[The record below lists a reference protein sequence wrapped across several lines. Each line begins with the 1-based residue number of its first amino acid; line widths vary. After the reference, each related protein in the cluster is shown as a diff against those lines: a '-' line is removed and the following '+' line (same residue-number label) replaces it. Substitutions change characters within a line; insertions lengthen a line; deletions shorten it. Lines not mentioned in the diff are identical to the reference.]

1 MLELLLCSS
10 LTILPDFL
18 FRRFVQGKRIGR
30 EITLFSLWYE
40 LRWGITACVLL
51 TLSLITLIFYFHPAT
66 NSAVSFF
73 RTVPVL
79 PETIGRVEEV
89 YVGLREEV
97 QAGTPLFRLDSSE
110 QQAAVESARRRI
122 IEVDAALDVART
134 ELQVAG
140 GRIAE
145 AQGAYDQALDEYETR
160 AALFE
165 RNPDTVSERDVEKAR
180 TLVGA
185 RKGALDAATASRSS
199 TEEEIDKLLPA
210 QKASAQAELEEA
222 AVELAK
228 TTVYA
233 GVTGRL
239 EQFTL
244 RAGDIVNPLMRPAG
258 ILIPSEAGR
267 VGLQAGFNQI
277 EAQVIR
283 RGMIGE
289 AACSSVPFRIIPLV
303 VTEVQSVIA
312 AGQLRPTDQLV
323 DPTQVPRAGAI
334 TAYLE
339 PLFEDGITALPPGS
353 SCAVNVYTSNHA
365 KLQSP
370 DVGTFDG
377 IALHM
382 IDAVGVVHAA
392 ILRLQAI
399 LLPVRTLVLS
409 GGH

>member
-1 MLELLLCSS
+1 MLEFLLCSS

-18 FRRFVQGKRIGR
+18 FRRFAQGKRIGR
-30 EITLFSLWYE
+30 EITLFSVWYE

-51 TLSLITLIFYFHPAT
+51 TLSLITVIFYFHPAT
-66 NSAVSFF
+66 SSAISYF

-79 PETIGRVEEV
+79 PESIGRVAEV
-89 YVGLREEV
+89 FVGLRQEV
-97 QAGTPLFRLDSSE
+97 EAGTPLFRLDSSE
-110 QQAAVESARRRI
+110 QQAAAESARRRI

-134 ELQVAG
+134 ELQVAD

-145 AQGAYDQALDEYETR
+145 AQGAYDQALDEYTTR
-160 AALFE
+160 AELFA
-165 RNPDTVSERDVEKAR
+165 RNPDAIPERDVVKAK
-180 TLVGA
+180 TLVDA
-185 RKGALDAATASRSS
+185 RKGALDAAIATKSS
-199 TEEEIDKLLPA
+199 TEAEVNTLLPA

-228 TTVYA
+228 TTIYA
-233 GVTGRL
+233 DVTGRL
-239 EQFTL
+239 EQFSL
-244 RAGDIVNPLMRPAG
+244 RPGDLVNPVMRPAG
-258 ILIPSEAGR
+258 ILIPREAGR
-267 VGLQAGFNQI
+267 IGLQAGFGQI

-283 RGMIGE
+283 PGMIAE
-289 AACSSVPFRIIPLV
+289 AACMSIPFKIIPLV

-312 AGQLRPTDQLV
+312 AGQLRPTDQLI
-323 DPTQVPRAGAI
+323 DPTEVPRPGAI
-334 TAYLE
+334 TAYLQ
-339 PLFEDGITALPPGS
+339 PLFEDGLNALPPGS
-353 SCAVNVYTSNHA
+353 SCTVNVYTSNHE

-370 DVGTFDG
+370 DVGTLER

>member
-1 MLELLLCSS
+1 MLEFLLCSS

-18 FRRFVQGKRIGR
+18 YRRFAQGKRIGR
-30 EITLFSLWYE
+30 EITLFSMWYE

-51 TLSLITLIFYFHPAT
+51 TLTLITVIFYFHPAT
-66 NSAVSFF
+66 SSAVSFF

-79 PETIGRVEEV
+79 PETVGRVAEV

-97 QAGTPLFRLDSSE
+97 KAGTPLFRLDSSK

-134 ELQVAG
+134 ELQVAD

-145 AQGAYDQALDEYETR
+145 AQGAYDQALDEYTTR
-160 AALFE
+160 AELFA
-165 RNPDTVSERDVEKAR
+165 RNPDAIPERDVAKAK
-180 TLVGA
+180 TLVDA
-185 RKGALDAATASRSS
+185 RKGALDAAIAGKSS
-199 TEEEIDKLLPA
+199 TEAEVNTLLPA
-210 QKASAQAELEEA
+210 QKASAQAALEEA
-222 AVELAK
+222 SVELAK

-233 GVTGRL
+233 GVSGRL

-244 RAGDIVNPLMRPAG
+244 RPGDLVNPLMRPAG
-258 ILIPSEAGR
+258 ILIPTEAGR
-267 VGLQAGFNQI
+267 IGLQAGFGQI
-277 EAQVIR
+277 EAQVLR
-283 RGMIGE
+283 RGMIAE
-289 AACSSVPFRIIPLV
+289 AACTSVPFRIIPLV

-312 AGQLRPTDQLV
+312 SGQLRPTDQLV
-323 DPTQVPRAGAI
+323 DPMQVPRPGAI

-339 PLFEDGITALPPGS
+339 PLFQGGLDALPPGS
-353 SCAVNVYTSNHA
+353 SCIVNAYTSNHDRLESA
-365 KLQSP
+365 DL
-370 DVGTFDG
+370 GTLHR

-382 IDAVGVVHAA
+382 IDAVGLVHAM

>member
-1 MLELLLCSS
+1 MLEFLLCSS

-18 FRRFVQGKRIGR
+18 FRRFVQGKRVGR
-30 EITLFSLWYE
+30 EITLFSMWYE

-51 TLSLITLIFYFHPAT
+51 TLTLITVIFYFHPST
-66 NSAVSFF
+66 SSALSFF

-79 PETIGRVEEV
+79 PETVGRVAEV

-97 QAGTPLFRLDSSE
+97 EEGTPLFRLDSAK

-122 IEVDAALDVART
+122 AEVEAELEVART
-134 ELQVAG
+134 NLQVAE
-140 GRIAE
+140 GRIVE
-145 AQGAYDQALDEYETR
+145 AQGAYDQASDEYETR
-160 AALFE
+160 ATLFE
-165 RNPDTVSERDVEKAR
+165 RNTVAKREVERAE
-180 TLVGA
+180 TLVNA
-185 RKGALDAATASRSS
+185 RRGALDAAIASKTS
-199 TEEEIDKLLPA
+199 TEEEINTLLPA
-210 QKASAQAELEEA
+210 QKASAQAALEEA
-222 AVELAK
+222 LVELAK

-244 RAGDIVNPLMRPAG
+244 RPGDLVNPLMRPAG
-258 ILIPSEAGR
+258 ILIPTEAGR
-267 VGLQAGFNQI
+267 VALQAGFGQI

-289 AACSSVPFRIIPLV
+289 AACTSVPFRIIPLV

-312 AGQLRPTDQLV
+312 AGQLRPSDQLV
-323 DPTQVPRAGAI
+323 DPMQVARPGAI
-334 TAYLE
+334 TTYLE
-339 PLFEDGITALPPGS
+339 PLFQDGLDALPPGS
-353 SCAVNVYTSNHA
+353 SCIVNAYTSNHD
-365 KLQSP
+365 KLESA
-370 DVGTFDG
+370 DLGTLDR
-377 IALHM
+377 IVLHM